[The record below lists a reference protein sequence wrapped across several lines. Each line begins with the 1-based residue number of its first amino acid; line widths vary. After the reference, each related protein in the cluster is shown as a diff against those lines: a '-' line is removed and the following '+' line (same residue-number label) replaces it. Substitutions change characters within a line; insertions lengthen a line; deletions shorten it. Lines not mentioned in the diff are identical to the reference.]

1 MPEVPMPQGQSLPT
15 KEWNFDGFQQGNDTF
30 SLATELS
37 KNAVHLM
44 NNMELYGR
52 RSLRPRRGGEPLGNS
67 LGLYPID
74 GLFQYRDGNDNDIMA
89 ICHGVLKKYD
99 IDLDQWNNVT
109 GGTFTAGLRTRATKL
124 RGSLYFGNGTDDF
137 TKYSTSGGVQSFT
150 AVAAPTGLAV
160 TPQGTPAT
168 SKYEYTITT
177 VTGKGESLP
186 ATNVAIT
193 NGALVLNSTDKNRIT
208 FNRRTETEVIGYNL
222 YGRATTGNGVTLMK
236 FIPQLA
242 SGATITFDDDGVI
255 TPQIWLPPEG
265 DSTDGIKAKMWEQLK
280 GSLVGAGVVGEE
292 HRLFFSGTGDRYESF
307 SPAHNGGWVDVR
319 PGDNDM
325 GVNGFAPFESKVIV
339 AKQNSVHQFYF
350 DPSSGDAIIQELIT
364 YVGCGAPGSMIVM
377 ENDVALLDS
386 ERKLRIVGY
395 EPNFNAAIRT
405 TSLSEGRVQSLFD
418 EIDPQ
423 KIMNTESVYHKGRYI
438 MAVTGSGSEVND
450 RVIVYDRRYLAFL
463 GRWTGKNTHVRSWL
477 VYDGIDGKKRLFA
490 GSSDND
496 GVVFEFDV
504 EGKLTDHDASA
515 VETTARFRN
524 EDLKNSGQ
532 VKIWKW
538 ADLRLF
544 RIYGTIKLK
553 TIMDGVTTIDEKS
566 FTSVVRTGWGMV
578 RWGTQRW
585 GTPTGTPASSSDLDQ
600 TRRKEIYAT
609 GNSLQFEIT
618 KTNAQTD
625 FILVSIR
632 GEAFILPTEVFNSEM
647 YI

>member
-1 MPEVPMPQGQSLPT
+1 MRTPMPQGDSLPQ
-15 KEWNFDGFQQGNDTF
+15 KDWNFDGFQQGNDTF

-37 KNAVHLM
+37 KNAVHQM
-44 NNMELYGR
+44 INMELYGK
-52 RSLRPRRGGEPLGNS
+52 RSLRPRRGGTPLGDS
-67 LGLYPID
+67 LGAGAVD
-74 GLFQYRDGNDNDIMA
+74 GLFQYRDGSINDILG
-89 ICHGVLKKYD
+89 ICAGTLKKYD
-99 IDLDQWNNVT
+99 LNNDQWDAVPS
-109 GGTFTAGLRTRATKL
+109 GTFTSGLRTRATKL
-124 RGSLYFGNGTDDF
+124 RGATYFGNGVDDF
-137 TKYSTSGGVQSFT
+137 TKYTDTDGIEQFT
-150 AVAAPTGLAV
+150 AIAAPAGLSVAQ
-160 TPQGTPAT
+160 QGTTGAEA
-168 SKYEYTITT
+168 YEYSVTT
-177 VTGKGESLP
+177 VTGKGESLQ

-193 NGALVLNSTDKNRIT
+193 NGNAVLDATDFIRVQFT
-208 FNRRTETEVIGYNL
+208 RRTETQVIGYNL
-222 YGRATTGNGVTLMK
+222 YGRQTSGNGVTLMK
-236 FIPQLA
+236 FIPQPA
-242 SGATITFDDDGVI
+242 SGTTVTFDDDGTI
-255 TPQIWLPPEG
+255 TPQIWLPPIG
-265 DSTDGIKAKMWEQLK
+265 DSTDGIKATMWEQLK

-292 HRLFFSGTGDRYESF
+292 HRLFFSGTGERYESF
-307 SPAHNGGWVDVR
+307 SPAHNGGWADVR
-319 PGDNDM
+319 PGDNDQ

-386 ERKLRIVGY
+386 ERKMRIIGY

-423 KIMNTESVYHKGRYI
+423 QIMNSEAVYYKGRYI
-438 MAVTGSGSEVND
+438 LAVTGSGSTTND
-450 RVIVYDRRYLAFL
+450 RILVYDRRYLSFL
-463 GRWTGKNTHVRSWL
+463 GKWTGKNTHVRCWL
-477 VYDGIDGKKRLFA
+477 IWDGKDGQKRLFA
-490 GSSDND
+490 GSSDDD

-504 EGKLTDHDASA
+504 EGQLTDHDGSA
-515 VETTARFRN
+515 VLPTLRFRN

-538 ADLRLF
+538 CDIRLF

-566 FTSVVRTGWGMV
+566 FTSVVRTGWGIV

-585 GTPTGTPASSSDLDQ
+585 GTQTGEPASASDLDQ
-600 TRRKEIYAT
+600 TRRKEIYT
-609 GNSLQFEIT
+609 SGNSLQFEIT

-625 FILVSIR
+625 FILVSLR
-632 GEAFILPTEVFNSEM
+632 GEAFVLPTEVFDSTK

>member
-1 MPEVPMPQGQSLPT
+1 MPDAPMPQGQSLPT

-67 LGLYPID
+67 LGAHPID
-74 GLFQYRDGNDNDIMA
+74 GLFQYRDGDDNDILA
-89 ICHGVLKKYD
+89 ICNGVLKKYD
-99 IDLDQWNNVT
+99 IDLDQWNNIAS
-109 GGTFTAGLRTRATKL
+109 GTFTAGLRTRGTKL
-124 RGSLYFGNGTDDF
+124 RGALYFGNGVDDF
-137 TKYSTSGGVQSFT
+137 TKYTSLEGIQSFT

-160 TPQGTPAT
+160 TPQGTTAT
-168 SKYEYTITT
+168 SKYEYTLTT

-186 ATNVAIT
+186 CANVAIT
-193 NGALVLNSTDKNRIT
+193 NGAITLNSTDKNRIV

-236 FIPQLA
+236 FIPQVS

-255 TPQIWLPPEG
+255 TPQIWLLPEG

-386 ERKLRIVGY
+386 
-395 EPNFNAAIRT
+395 
-405 TSLSEGRVQSLFD
+405 
-418 EIDPQ
+418 
-423 KIMNTESVYHKGRYI
+423 
-438 MAVTGSGSEVND
+438 
-450 RVIVYDRRYLAFL
+450 
-463 GRWTGKNTHVRSWL
+463 
-477 VYDGIDGKKRLFA
+477 
-490 GSSDND
+490 
-496 GVVFEFDV
+496 
-504 EGKLTDHDASA
+504 
-515 VETTARFRN
+515 
-524 EDLKNSGQ
+524 
-532 VKIWKW
+532 
-538 ADLRLF
+538 
-544 RIYGTIKLK
+544 
-553 TIMDGVTTIDEKS
+553 
-566 FTSVVRTGWGMV
+566 
-578 RWGTQRW
+578 
-585 GTPTGTPASSSDLDQ
+585 
-600 TRRKEIYAT
+600 
-609 GNSLQFEIT
+609 
-618 KTNAQTD
+618 
-625 FILVSIR
+625 
-632 GEAFILPTEVFNSEM
+632 
-647 YI
+647 